1 MPRTIVLVHGAW
13 HGAWC
18 WAPLQAMLDA
28 AGVPSLALDLPGHS
42 TSREPLGD
50 LYGDGAAVGRLL
62 DTVAGD
68 VVLVGH
74 SYGGAVISEAA
85 VARTKNVAHLVY
97 VAAFCLEVDES
108 VLGFSRGQPDQD
120 YALATA
126 LVFAE
131 DGTTVTVEPSR
142 AREVFYGDCTDD
154 QAATAIVRLGA
165 QPLATFTQPQR
176 SAPWKVLP
184 STYVLSERDNAV
196 PASHQEVMAPRC
208 GNLVRLDSDHSPF
221 MSHTAQLG
229 TLLASLAWA

>member
-18 WAPLQAMLDA
+18 WAPLQATLDA

-42 TSREPLGD
+42 TSPEPLDD

-85 VARTKNVAHLVY
+85 GARTNVAHLVY
-97 VAAFCLEVDES
+97 VAAFCLEVDDS
-108 VLGFSRGQPDQD
+108 VLGFSRLQPDQD
-120 YALATA
+120 YALAKA
-126 LVFAE
+126 LVFAA
-131 DGTTVTVEPSR
+131 DGTTVTIAPSR
-142 AREVFYGDCTDD
+142 AREVFYGDCTDNE
-154 QAATAIVRLGA
+154 AAAAIARLGA

-184 STYVLSERDNAV
+184 STYVLTERDNAV
-196 PASHQEVMAPRC
+196 PTSHQEVMAPRC
-208 GNLVRLDSDHSPF
+208 ATVVRLDSDHSPF
-221 MSHTAQLG
+221 LSHTAA
-229 TLLASLAWA
+229 LASLLAFLASA